1 MISSSVFTCSC
12 VTMCVCVLQCCYPVG
27 FTVEVV
33 QRVIPELVPE
43 FYHEHST
50 NNGLGMFVQ
59 LSWQQHVLWLSCDLT
74 IRLNNH

>member
-12 VTMCVCVLQCCYPVG
+12 VTMCVCAA
-27 FTVEVV
+27 VEVV

-50 NNGLGMFVQ
+50 NNGLGMFVH
-59 LSWQQHVLWLSCDLT
+59 LSWQQRVVVKL
-74 IRLNNH
+74 